1 MPHAFRRLGGAAL
14 VCLALATALPL
25 AQPAR
30 RTLAAADIDAIV
42 RLLVLE
48 DTRQFD
54 EAALTKLL
62 RSAHPEVRRRTVIAI
77 ARIANPGGRALVSEL
92 RRDPDPEIVA
102 SVAFAAGQLK
112 DPGSVGWLTQ
122 VLTDPSTAPSIAQEA
137 ARSLGKIRTPEA
149 RAGLT
154 QYLGGAAYATAPSAV
169 VGEALLSMGR
179 FPERGDLAPIVRWA
193 TSADVEVRWRTA
205 WALFRPRDPAALPHS
220 LKLSDDPSPLV
231 RFWAMRGLA
240 RPIVAEA
247 GTDTVKISARL
258 RDAVRDVDRQVR
270 TEALRTLIAYD
281 DDASVS
287 AVLAALD
294 SNDTWLSVS
303 AAEGLG
309 QLKVRSDQIVPRLTA
324 AAAVTRPLALR
335 IAILEALATLA
346 PGAAADLAFALAR
359 EKSVVARS
367 AAMQLLPKLG
377 AAGKARLDEL
387 SQDPSLK
394 DLAPAAAPPRAAP
407 QKRPD
412 ADYRRIVERW
422 IVADYNGAEKP
433 RATLTT
439 PRGEIDI
446 ELYPGDAP
454 LGVEHFVALVESGA
468 IVGTEFGRVVPNF
481 VAQQRPI
488 RDAVTLRDEVNRR
501 GLTRANL
508 SWASAGLDT
517 GRPGYT
523 FGVTPQPHNE
533 GDFTALGRV
542 IRGMEVVDRFER
554 GDAILSARMTRK

>member
-1 MPHAFRRLGGAAL
+1 MPDRFRRCGGAAL
-14 VCLALATALPL
+14 VCLVLSAALPH

-30 RTLAAADIDAIV
+30 RPLGAADIDALV
-42 RLLVLE
+42 RLLALE

-54 EAALTKLL
+54 EATLARLL
-62 RSAHPEVRRRTVIAI
+62 RSAHPEVRRRAVVAV
-77 ARIANPGGRALVSEL
+77 ARIANPGGRALVTEL
-92 RRDPDPEIVA
+92 RRDPDPEVVA

-112 DPGSVGWLTQ
+112 DPGAVAWLTQ
-122 VLTDPSTAPSIAQEA
+122 ALTDPSTPPPIAQEA
-137 ARSLGKIRTPEA
+137 ARSLGKIRTPDA

-154 QYLGGAAYATAPSAV
+154 QYLGGAPYASAPAAV
-169 VGEALLSMGR
+169 VGEALLSIGR
-179 FPERGDLAPIVRWA
+179 FPERGDLAPVVRWA
-193 TSADVEVRWRTA
+193 TSSEVEVRWRTA
-205 WALFRPRDPAALPHS
+205 WALFRPRDPAALPHC
-220 LKLSDDPSPLV
+220 LKLADDPSPLV

-247 GTDTVKISARL
+247 GGDSAQVAARL
-258 RDAVRDVDRQVR
+258 RDGVRDVDRQVR
-270 TEALRTLIAYD
+270 TEALRTLVTYD
-281 DDASVS
+281 DDASVN

-294 SNDTWLSVS
+294 STDTWLSVS

-309 QLKVRSDQIVPRLTA
+309 QLKGRADQIVPRLVS

-335 IAILEALATLA
+335 ITILEALAALA
-346 PGAAADLAFALAR
+346 PGPAADLAAALAR
-359 EKSVVARS
+359 EKSVSARS
-367 AAMQLLPKLG
+367 TAMQVLSKLG
-377 AAGKARLDEL
+377 AVGKAKLDEL

-394 DLAPAAAPPRAAP
+394 DLLPAAPPPRPAP
-407 QKRPD
+407 AKRSE

-422 IVADYNGAEKP
+422 IVADYNGAERP
-433 RATLTT
+433 RATLATT
-439 PRGEIDI
+439 RGEIDV

-454 LGVEHFVALVESGA
+454 LGVDQFVALVESGA

-488 RDAVTLRDEVNRR
+488 RDAATHRDEVNRR
-501 GLTRANL
+501 GLTRANV

-554 GDAILSARMTRK
+554 GDAIVGAKIIK